1 MGWGSMAVWG
11 GGPSTNVLVNS
22 TFSSTAPGLS
32 FVGSPTLGITQSSGN
47 AIYFVSNGTTMAM
60 AFALSQFV
68 IPSSFIFGISSVDP
82 SGAVADVGLGR
93 AGASVFKIT
102 NGSSGGG
109 TISTPATTPTTLAA
123 NQNDYALAGGTGKS
137 YFIRLAAS
145 GAVNITG
152 LSISQTD
159 GQEHFLINTSANNI
173 TLTHQDALSTAA
185 NRFLCSTG
193 ANIVLSQNQGCDL
206 IYDSAQSRWLAFKRN

>member
-47 AIYFVSNGTTMAM
+47 AIYFVNNGTTMTM
-60 AFALSQFV
+60 NFGLSQFN
-68 IPSSFIFGISSVDP
+68 IPSTYIFGISPSDP
-82 SGAVADVGLGR
+82 ANAGADVGLGR
-93 AGASVFKIT
+93 GGAGVVKLT
-102 NGSSGGG
+102 DGSTGGG
-109 TISTPATTPTTLAA
+109 TFSAPANSPAAIAA
-123 NQNDYALAGGTGKS
+123 NTNDYAAGSKKS
-137 YFIRLAAS
+137 YFQRWSAS
-145 GAVNITG
+145 GAFNVTG
-152 LSISQTD
+152 LSLSQVD
-159 GQEHFLINTSANNI
+159 GQEHLIVNTGANNI

-193 ANIVLSQNQGCDL
+193 ANIVLSANQAAD
-206 IYDSAQSRWLAFKRN
+206 IVYDAAVSRWLVFKRT

>member
-22 TFSSTAPGLS
+22 TYSSTAPGLS

-60 AFALSQFV
+60 NFGVLQFS
-68 IPSSFIFGISSVDP
+68 IPSTCIFGISPSDP
-82 SGAVADVGLGR
+82 SSAGADVGLGR
-93 AGASVFKIT
+93 GGAGVVKLT
-102 NGSSGGG
+102 DGSTGGG
-109 TISTPATTPTTLAA
+109 TFSAPANSPAAIAA
-123 NQNDYALAGGTGKS
+123 NTNDYAAGSKKS
-137 YFIRLAAS
+137 YFQRWSAS
-145 GAVNITG
+145 GAFNVTG
-152 LSISQTD
+152 LSLSQVD
-159 GQEHFLINTSANNI
+159 GQEHLIVNTGANNI

-193 ANIVLSQNQGCDL
+193 ANIVLSANQAAD
-206 IYDSAQSRWLAFKRN
+206 IVYDAAVSRWLVFKRT